1 MHPVQK
7 VSLEPWTCVFCITS
21 AVSILGAYKPCPL
34 ETCCFRLALFCSLLF
49 WTCRMSTFHQNA
61 TLNSLGSAATHLPRV
76 KSIGWTVPAFI
87 REKNMFSP
95 LPPKEGLLPKLR
107 SSKNGIRTSPNL
119 HTVFVLSAA
128 TSLLSF
134 SVVGKPDRYHT
145 SDLTGHQQ
153 STLPLQQPLLF
164 KMCKGFI

>member
-1 MHPVQK
+1 MSV
-7 VSLEPWTCVFCITS
+7 
-21 AVSILGAYKPCPL
+21 LGAYKPCPL
-34 ETCCFRLALFCSLLF
+34 EACCFRLALFCSLLF
-49 WTCRMSTFHQNA
+49 WTCRVSILHQNA
-61 TLNSLGSAATHLPRV
+61 TLNSLGAAATHPPRV
-76 KSIGWTVPAFI
+76 KSIGWTVLGIIIMQTEIPAFI

-119 HTVFVLSAA
+119 HTVFILSAA

-134 SVVGKPDRYHT
+134 IVVGKTDHYHT
-145 SDLTGHQQ
+145 SDLTDHQQ

-164 KMCKGFI
+164 KMCKGFV